1 MKLLPKALLTTMFS
15 LAAAGCGDAPSQEQQ
30 EQTAVPMTG
39 GTGFAHQALTQ
50 LEEDGKGTFE
60 NQKFK
65 GNDRTCVT
73 CHTAGTGTL
82 TPAQAQAL
90 WNSNPGAPL
99 FRAIDSDDGTGA
111 SYNRL
116 RTHATVNVE
125 INLPA
130 NIQLVGSSARKVT
143 LRRSIPT
150 TIDAPKLDT
159 MLMFDGRAQDL
170 QQQAAGAISG
180 HAQAGRQPTQYELD
194 SIAAYEKT
202 LFSSSAMRAYAL
214 SGGPM
219 PGIPAGNT
227 DSEKRGRAWFEPT
240 ALCGSCHNG
249 ALLNVMTAGNPMGLP
264 AGTQFGTA
272 LVAERNKLNNPM
284 LEFDVTKADGTVQR
298 VASPDP
304 GLMLVTGD
312 PGTANLFKMTSLRNL
327 KNTPPYFSDGS
338 AKTIEDIV
346 DQYNFLMDT
355 LGIPHTE
362 QDLVDITAYLKLL

>member
-1 MKLLPKALLTTMFS
+1 MFS
-15 LAAAGCGDAPSQEQQ
+15 LAAAGCGDAPSQDLQ
-30 EQTAVPMTG
+30 EQTAVPLTG
-39 GTGFAHQALTQ
+39 GTGFAHQALTKI
-50 LEEDGKGTFE
+50 EEDGKGHFE
-60 NQKFK
+60 NNKFK

-73 CHTAGTGTL
+73 CHTSNTGTL
-82 TPAQAQAL
+82 TPAQAQNL
-90 WNSNPGAPL
+90 WNSNRNAPL

-111 SYNRL
+111 SYSRL
-116 RTHATVNVE
+116 LTHATVNVE
-125 INLPA
+125 IALPA
-130 NIQLVGSSARKVT
+130 NIQLVGSTARKVK
-143 LRRSIPT
+143 LRRAIPT

-159 MLMFDGRAQDL
+159 MLMFDGRAQTL
-170 QQQAAGAISG
+170 QQQVAGAVTG
-180 HAQAGRQPTQYELD
+180 HAQGRQPTQYEMD

-202 LFSSSAMRAYAL
+202 LFSSSAMRDYAL
-214 SGGPM
+214 NGAPM
-219 PGIPAGNT
+219 PGIPAGT
-227 DSEKRGRAWFEPT
+227 TPEEQRGRAWFEPT

-284 LEFDVTKADGTVQR
+284 LEFDVTKPDGTVQR

-327 KNTPPYFSDGS
+327 RNTPPYFSDGS